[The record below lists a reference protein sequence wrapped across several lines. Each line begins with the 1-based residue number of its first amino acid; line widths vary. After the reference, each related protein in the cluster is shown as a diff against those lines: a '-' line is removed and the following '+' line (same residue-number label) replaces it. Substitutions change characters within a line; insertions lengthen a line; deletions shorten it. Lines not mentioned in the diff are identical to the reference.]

1 MTTRTS
7 GRWWRGVGTLALVL
21 VAQAVPGG
29 EARAQELADFDYE
42 NLAFRGIGMEV
53 GWLAPNRVEATPSF
67 GIRLDLGYLGPG
79 LRLTP
84 SLTYW
89 SSEMKRREV
98 REFETR
104 LEELVD
110 RESPPGTP
118 PASVNL
124 GTIDWSDLVMGLDG
138 HMVWS
143 VPGNLLTYLGGGVAA
158 HIQNGSGES
167 IRGTFIEDLLDS
179 VTAGFNLHG
188 GLEYPLT
195 EQLRVYGVTR
205 YELLGD
211 LQYLELRAGLQF
223 MFGASAPGEIRQP

>member
-1 MTTRTS
+1 MARMK
-7 GRWWRGVGTLALVL
+7 GRGWTVALALASTAL
-21 VAQAVPGG
+21 GGAAAPAGAQG
-29 EARAQELADFDYE
+29 LADFDYE
-42 NLAFRGIGMEV
+42 NLAFRGVGFEV
-53 GWLAPNRVEATPSF
+53 GWLAPTRVESTPSY

-89 SSEMKRREV
+89 SSEMKRAEV

-118 PASVNL
+118 PASVSL
-124 GTIDWSDLVMGLDG
+124 GTIDWTDLVLGLDG

-143 VPGNLLTYLGGGVAA
+143 VPGNVLTFLGGGIAA

-167 IRGTFIEDLLDS
+167 IQGTFIEDLLDS
-179 VTAGFNLHG
+179 VTAGFNVHG
-188 GLEYPLT
+188 GLEYPFT
-195 EQLRVYGVTR
+195 DQLRLYGATR
-205 YELLGD
+205 YEILGD
-211 LQYLELRAGLQF
+211 LQYLELRMGLQF
-223 MFGASAPGEIRQP
+223 MFGPSAPGEVRR